1 MKLFLDTASVDEI
14 RTMWQTGIL
23 DGVTTNPS
31 LVAKEGRVFEDLLR
45 EICALGVPSVSAEV
59 VGTDTE
65 TMLREGRALAKI
77 HPSIY
82 VKIPMIPPGL
92 RATKIL
98 TSEGIRVNMTLVF
111 SATQALLAAKVGAAY
126 VSPFIGRLDDQGE
139 DGMELIDSIREI
151 YSNYAF
157 HTEILVASV
166 RHPVHVLESAR
177 LGADIATMPFAVMEK
192 LARHP
197 LTDIGLA
204 RFLAD
209 WEKVPKGS
217 GRPSA
222 GPASPAPAPPA
233 AAPGARG
240 RSRAR

>member
-14 RTMWQTGIL
+14 RTMWEMGIL

-31 LVAKEGRVFEDLLR
+31 LVAKEGRVFEEVLR

-65 TMLREGRALAKI
+65 TMLKEGRVLSKI

-82 VKIPMIPPGL
+82 VKVPMIPPGL

-111 SATQALLAAKVGAAY
+111 SANQALLAAKVGAAY

-139 DGMELIDSIREI
+139 DGMELVESIREI
-151 YSNYAF
+151 YENYSF
-157 HTEILVASV
+157 KTEILVASV
-166 RHPVHVLESAR
+166 RHPVHVLDAAR
-177 LGADIATMPFAVMEK
+177 IGADIATMPFVVMEK
-192 LARHP
+192 LAKHP
-197 LTDIGLA
+197 LTDLGLA

-209 WEKVPKGS
+209 WQRVPKAPVKS
-217 GRPSA
+217 V
-222 GPASPAPAPPA
+222 GPA
-233 AAPGARG
+233 
-240 RSRAR
+240 RARSKAR